1 MAVTMNTQVLLHMML
16 CRLVVTD
23 VSERQAQ
30 ENKHLVLFKC
40 HYNVWY
46 IYIYIYIYIYVCVC
60 ILFYVVGSK
69 YFDFCATR
77 VSKNFQQIFLKVMIP
92 VSLMITCSLYTL

>member
-1 MAVTMNTQVLLHMML
+1 MNTQVLLHMML

-46 IYIYIYIYIYVCVC
+46 IYIYIYIYIYMCVCVC
-60 ILFYVVGSK
+60 VCVCVYVFYFMSSVLNILISVQPESQRISSK
-69 YFDFCATR
+69 F
-77 VSKNFQQIFLKVMIP
+77 S
-92 VSLMITCSLYTL
+92 